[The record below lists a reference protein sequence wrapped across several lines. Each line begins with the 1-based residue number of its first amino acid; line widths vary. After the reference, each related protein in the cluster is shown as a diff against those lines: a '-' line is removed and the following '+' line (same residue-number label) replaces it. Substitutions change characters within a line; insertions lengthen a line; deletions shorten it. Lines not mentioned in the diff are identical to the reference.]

1 MESLDLDLNNYG
13 LNDILKLFNL
23 DYDFNKEGLKQAKKV
38 VLMTHPDKSHLDK
51 KYFLFFTSAYK
62 VLYKIYEFRYK

>member
-38 VLMTHPDKSHLDK
+38 VLMASFHGVFYIQQYQWCLQ
-51 KYFLFFTSAYK
+51 
-62 VLYKIYEFRYK
+62 

>member
-38 VLMTHPDKSHLDK
+38 VLMTHPDKSYLDK
-51 KYFLFFTSAYK
+51 K
-62 VLYKIYEFRYK
+62 